1 MRAPSLASDSGGAA
15 RRTRASHPDFMASD
29 RSAPA
34 VISGSASVEQPK
46 IDADLSVYRH
56 LRSTEGTI
64 QAEKSRPNIQEIAG
78 FQNRDSATKTS
89 EPDLEYQSQSHA
101 DEQYNS
107 ESE

>member
-15 RRTRASHPDFMASD
+15 RRTRASHPVFMASD
-29 RSAPA
+29 TFAPA
-34 VISGSASVEQPK
+34 VISRSASVERPK

-78 FQNRDSATKTS
+78 FQNRDPVIKTS
-89 EPDLEYQSQSHA
+89 EPDLEYQSQGHA
-101 DEQYNS
+101 EIRAIQFRK
-107 ESE
+107 

>member
-1 MRAPSLASDSGGAA
+1 VGVFLCGGNCGLAATRVPQSSRSDL
-15 RRTRASHPDFMASD
+15 
-29 RSAPA
+29 
-34 VISGSASVEQPK
+34 QPK

-89 EPDLEYQSQSHA
+89 NRIWNIKAKATPKY
-101 DEQYNS
+101 EQYNS